1 MNSTHLAP
9 GSLLINSG
17 EHNGCRIDG
26 PDGRAVAHTI
36 QRDPHPAFGQGITQ
50 AQAEAA
56 ARLFVAAPE
65 LLEVLQ
71 TTLGN
76 IKSLGPAGAL
86 DSVPTPYRV
95 WADVV
100 QAAITKATGSE
111 G

>member
-1 MNSTHLAP
+1 MSRTHLTP
-9 GSLLINSG
+9 GSLSINPG

-56 ARLFVAAPE
+56 AHLFVIAPE
-65 LLEVLQ
+65 ILEALQRLSAQCERLRLPGQKMTDAERNALAVL
-71 TTLGN
+71 
-76 IKSLGPAGAL
+76 A
-86 DSVPTPYRV
+86 
-95 WADVV
+95 
-100 QAAITKATGSE
+100 KATGSE